1 MRLHWSSRRR
11 TADFRERSSLM
22 SGDLDHV
29 GRRAVLAGIGVAA
42 FAILDPRLAQA
53 QALDRPPSVLV
64 FDVTESLLDLQA
76 LRPLFQRLFGDGAM
90 VDEWFGETIL
100 YSESAT
106 VTNTFTPFGQLGA
119 GILRMLGRIH
129 DVAISEAD
137 VAELSK
143 GLAALPP
150 HPDVPD
156 SLRKLKAAGY
166 RLVTLTDSPVIP
178 GRGPL
183 QAASLA
189 DLFEQQFT
197 AETVRSYKPARE
209 TYLMVAQA
217 MGAQPSQM
225 CMIASH
231 PWDLIGARAAGCS
244 AALIERAGVAPLIV
258 AGVKQPQIIA
268 PTLTEIATQLVAL
281 KHA

>member
-1 MRLHWSSRRR
+1 
-11 TADFRERSSLM
+11 M
-22 SGDLDHV
+22 SYFDHI
-29 GRRAVLAGIGVAA
+29 GRRPVLAGFGLAA
-42 FAILDPRLAQA
+42 LATFFDTPLLRA
-53 QALDRPPSVLV
+53 QALDQAPSVLV
-64 FDVTESLLDLQA
+64 FDVAESLLDLQA
-76 LRPLFQRLFGDGAM
+76 LRPLFQRLFGDGTL

-106 VTNTFTPFGQLGA
+106 LTDAFVPFGRLGA
-119 GILRMLGRIH
+119 GVLRMLGRIH
-129 DVAISEAD
+129 DVSISDAD
-137 VAELSK
+137 VAELGK

-150 HPDVPD
+150 HSDVPD

-166 RLVTLTDSPVIP
+166 RMVTLTDSPVPP

-183 QAASLA
+183 RAAGLA

-197 AETVRSYKPARE
+197 AETVGRYKPAVE
-209 TYLMVAQA
+209 TYQMVASA
-217 MGAQPSQM
+217 MGTQLPEL

-231 PWDLIGARAAGCS
+231 PWDLIGARTAGCS

-258 AGVKQPQIIA
+258 QGLKQPQIMA
-268 PTLTEIATQLVAL
+268 STLTEIATQLVRL

>member
-1 MRLHWSSRRR
+1 M
-11 TADFRERSSLM
+11 T
-22 SGDLDHV
+22 DLDHI
-29 GRRAVLAGIGVAA
+29 GRRPIIAGIGAATVAMLFNA
-42 FAILDPRLAQA
+42 APARAQPI
-53 QALDRPPSVLV
+53 DRPPNVLV
-64 FDVTESLLDLQA
+64 FDVAESLLDLQV
-76 LRPLFQRLFGDGAM
+76 LRPLFERVFGDGAV

-106 VTNTFTPFGQLGA
+106 LTNTFAPFGQLGA
-119 GILRMLGRIH
+119 GVLRMLGRIH
-129 DVAISEAD
+129 NVSISAADISE
-137 VAELSK
+137 LSE

-166 RLVTLTDSPVIP
+166 RLVTLTDSPAVH
-178 GRGPL
+178 GQGPL
-183 QAASLA
+183 HAAGLA
-189 DLFEQQFT
+189 DLFEQQFS
-197 AETVRSYKPARE
+197 AETVRRYKPARE
-209 TYLMVAQA
+209 TYQMVAEATGTQL
-217 MGAQPSQM
+217 SEL

-258 AGVKQPQIIA
+258 SGLRQPQIVA
-268 PTLTEIATQLVAL
+268 PTLTEIAAQLVQL